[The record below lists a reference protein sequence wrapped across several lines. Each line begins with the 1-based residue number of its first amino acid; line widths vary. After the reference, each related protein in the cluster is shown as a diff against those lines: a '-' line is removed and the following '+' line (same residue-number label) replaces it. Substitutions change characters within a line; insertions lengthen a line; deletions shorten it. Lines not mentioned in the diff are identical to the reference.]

1 MPKRKI
7 TLDEAFAVFEQHG
20 LQVEVKAVQQS
31 APTTPLSEFLEP
43 VVEDKPAVQQT
54 NKKTVKITLFATHT
68 VGNGGESVVDS
79 NGNKTVINS
88 GVQTYGPGVCTVP
101 LALAQHLLHQDIL
114 AREADERMLEKTM
127 RNYVVMPYYNKDGVM
142 VNRAV
147 NVARDNNF
155 DMSGFLGS
163 ISDNNMLQF

>member
-20 LQVEVKAVQQS
+20 LQVEVKAVQQNPS
-31 APTTPLSEFLEP
+31 TTPLSDFLEP
-43 VVEDKPAVQQT
+43 VVEDKPVVQQT
-54 NKKTVKITLFATHT
+54 NKKTVKITLFAAHT
-68 VGNGGESVVDS
+68 IGNGGEIVTDIH
-79 NGNKTVINS
+79 GNKTVVNNGI
-88 GVQTYGPGVCTVP
+88 QTYGPGVCTVP
-101 LALAQHLLHQDIL
+101 ITLAQQLLHQDIL
-114 AREADERMLEKTM
+114 AREADERMLERTM
-127 RNYVVMPYYNKDGVM
+127 RNYVVMPYCNKDGMM
-142 VNRAV
+142 VNRAI